1 MPVLGSRKISALGK
15 LSHAVSPPTMY
26 GVYLTA
32 IFLRRVEVPNSRTKK
47 LEARVGFEPTNGGF
61 ADLSLGP
68 LGYRAELFSI
78 TKSRSSVRARENA
91 VEENLLSLCGF
102 FDSLQLFAWLKAH
115 GFSRWDVHF
124 FTGARVA
131 PDPRLARLHAEN
143 TKAPQLNTLAAAE
156 RIFQ

>member
-68 LGYRAELFSI
+68 LGYRAKAVII
-78 TKSRSSVRARENA
+78 TKLGNPPGRP
-91 VEENLLSLCGF
+91 
-102 FDSLQLFAWLKAH
+102 DSLLRAKIPS
-115 GFSRWDVHF
+115 FSRLLRGPSLPAK
-124 FTGARVA
+124 TAPTLPVA
-131 PDPRLARLHAEN
+131 SD
-143 TKAPQLNTLAAAE
+143 
-156 RIFQ
+156 

>member
-1 MPVLGSRKISALGK
+1 M
-15 LSHAVSPPTMY
+15 
-26 GVYLTA
+26 
-32 IFLRRVEVPNSRTKK
+32 
-47 LEARVGFEPTNGGF
+47 GFEPTNGGF

-78 TKSRSSVRARENA
+78 TKSRGSVRARENA

-131 PDPRLARLHAEN
+131 ADSRLARLYAEN

-156 RIFQ
+156 SIFQRFKNGFDGLLGLRAAYVRRRYDSIYEVELDHVRLQGLGRC